1 MRTTKKIEEALK
13 ECFRRLYKAST
24 PSADFDELVENAE
37 TDENGY
43 KVIDFMAYEIEEEKM
58 EQIISDVI
66 KEYKLKPQ
74 YKARTFRTS
83 ILLGASPKTKRVKK

>member
-24 PSADFDELVENAE
+24 PSADFDELLEKAE
-37 TDENGY
+37 TNENGY

-66 KEYKLKPQ
+66 IDYKIKPQ
-74 YKARTFRTS
+74 YKAKIFRTT
-83 ILLGASPKTKRVKK
+83 ILFGASPKTKTVES